1 MCGICGIAVPK
12 RLNRQIDRARLALMR
27 DTLTHRGPDDEG
39 MYLRGGIG
47 LGHRRLSIVDVA
59 GGHQPMSNHA
69 CARVRGEGQDGGVWI
84 TFNGEIYNHPQL
96 RPALEARGHRYHNN
110 SDTETIIHLYE
121 ERGAEAVEELSGM
134 FAFAIWDEVAQRLL
148 LARDRL
154 GIKPLYY
161 FAAGDGAFYFASEI
175 KSLLASQAVKPEINL
190 RALPDY
196 LANHAPTGDETL
208 FCGIKRLPPGHTLIW
223 RDGKISIRKYW
234 DLTFNSGAVNDRRSD
249 DDYIAEWRELFRD
262 AVRSHLM
269 SDVPLGV
276 FLSGGIDSSAIAA
289 TMSALVN
296 ERIKTFSVAFN
307 EDEANELE
315 FARMISRAYRT
326 EHHEVIVT
334 PEEFFDMLPRMVWH
348 EDEPLG
354 YLASVP
360 LYFVSELA
368 ARHVKVALTGEGSD
382 ELLAGYDRYRK
393 TVANLAMGAAYRKI
407 APAFLRDAVKNLI
420 ERMPA
425 GTALGRKL
433 SRTFLCLRPEL
444 DEIYFDNFA
453 IFSRP
458 MQAELLEPTAGEMP
472 GALDPYAGVR
482 DLISQT
488 DADTLLNRLL
498 YADTRTYLHEL
509 LMKQDQMS
517 MAASLE
523 SRVPFLDWRLVE
535 FTTRLPERL
544 KLRGWTT
551 KYILRQAMKDI
562 LPRKILTRRKM
573 GFPVPLGSWLR
584 GKFGWVIDDYVLG
597 VRARERGLFN
607 QNFVQRIVAE
617 HKGGADHSYRLWALI
632 NLEIWMREFI
642 DGEAAPSGQDSLAVS
657 ASIS

>member
-1 MCGICGIAVPK
+1 MCGICGIAIPK
-12 RLNRQIDRARLALMR
+12 KLNRQVGRERLARMR
-27 DTLTHRGPDDEG
+27 DTLAHRGPDDEG
-39 MYLRGGIG
+39 MYLRGGVG

-59 GGHQPMSNHA
+59 GGRQPMSNYA
-69 CARVRGEGQDGGVWI
+69 CARMRGDGAQGGVWI
-84 TFNGEIYNHPQL
+84 AFNGEIYNHPQL
-96 RPALEARGHRYHNN
+96 RPALEARGHRYENN

-121 ERGAEAVEELSGM
+121 DRGPDVVAELSGM
-134 FAFAIWDEVAQRLL
+134 FAFAIWDEAGQLLL

-161 FAAGDGAFYFASEI
+161 FAADDGSLYFASEI
-175 KSLLASQAVKPEINL
+175 KSLFASMAVKPEVNL
-190 RALPDY
+190 SALPDY
-196 LANHAPTGDETL
+196 LANNAPTGEETL
-208 FCGIKRLPPGHTLIW
+208 FRGIKRLPPGHTLIW
-223 RDGKISIRKYW
+223 QNGRISIRKYW
-234 DLTFNSGAVNDRRSD
+234 DLTFNSGDENARRTD

-269 SDVPLGV
+269 SDVPLGL

-289 TMSALVN
+289 TMSAMVSSPV
-296 ERIKTFSVAFN
+296 KTFSVAFN
-307 EDEANELE
+307 EAEANEFE
-315 FARMISRAYRT
+315 FARMVAIAYRT

-334 PEEFFDMLPRMVWH
+334 PEDFFGVLPRMVWH
-348 EDEPLG
+348 EDEPLAHV
-354 YLASVP
+354 ASVP

-382 ELLAGYDRYRK
+382 ELLAGYARYRK
-393 TVANLAMGAAYRKI
+393 TVANLAVGAAYRKI
-407 APAFLRDAVKNLI
+407 APATLRSAVKNLI

-425 GTALGRKL
+425 GTTLRRKL
-433 SRTFLCLRPEL
+433 SRTFLCLNPDL

-458 MQAELLEPTAGEMP
+458 MQGELFNSATREAFDT
-472 GALDPYAGVR
+472 LDPYASIR
-482 DLISQT
+482 DLIAQT

-562 LPRKILTRRKM
+562 LPQKILTRRKA
-573 GFPVPLGSWLR
+573 GFPVPVGAWLR
-584 GKFGWVIDDYVLG
+584 GKFRWVIDEYILG
-597 VRARERGLFN
+597 ARAAERNFFN
-607 QNFVQRIVAE
+607 RDFIERIVAE
-617 HKGGADHSYRLWALI
+617 HLAGADHSYRLWALI
-632 NLEIWMREFI
+632 NFEVWMRQFI
-642 DGEAAPSGQDSLAVS
+642 DGESAPSDQSRLAIS
-657 ASIS
+657 ATAR

>member
-1 MCGICGIAVPK
+1 MCGICGVAVPK
-12 RLNRQIDRARLALMR
+12 QLNRQVDRSGLIRMR
-27 DTLTHRGPDDEG
+27 DTMAHRGPDEEG
-39 MYLRGGIG
+39 MYLRGAVG
-47 LGHRRLSIVDVA
+47 LGHRRLSIVDVS
-59 GGHQPMSNHA
+59 GGHQPMSNGVCGRH
-69 CARVRGEGQDGGVWI
+69 RGDDQGGAIWI
-84 TFNGEIYNHPQL
+84 AFNGEIYNHPQL
-96 RPALEARGHRYHNN
+96 RPMLESRGHRYSNN

-121 ERGAEAVEELSGM
+121 ERGSDVVEELSGM
-134 FAFAIWDEVAQRLL
+134 FAFAIWDETRQKLL

-161 FAAGDGAFYFASEI
+161 FATDDGALYFASEI
-175 KSLLASQAVKPEINL
+175 KSLLASLAIKPEVNL

-208 FCGIKRLPPGHTLIW
+208 FRGIKRLPPGHTLTW
-223 RDGKISIRKYW
+223 RDGKISVRKYW
-234 DLTFNSGAVNDRRSD
+234 DLTFNSGSENGRRD

-289 TMSALVN
+289 TMSRMVN
-296 ERIKTFSVAFN
+296 GRIKTFSVGFN
-307 EDEANELE
+307 EAEANELE
-315 FARMISRAYRT
+315 YARLVSRAYGT
-326 EHHEVIVT
+326 EHYEVTVT
-334 PEEFFDMLPRMVWH
+334 PEEFFDALPRMVWH
-348 EDEPLG
+348 EDEPLAFV
-354 YLASVP
+354 ASVP
-360 LYFVSELA
+360 LHAVSELA
-368 ARHVKVALTGEGSD
+368 ARHVKVVLTGEGSD
-382 ELLAGYDRYRK
+382 EMLAGYDRYRK
-393 TVANLAMGAAYRKI
+393 TVANLAAGAAYHNI
-407 APAFLRDAVKNLI
+407 APAFLRNAVKNLI
-420 ERMPA
+420 ERAPF
-425 GTALGRKL
+425 GTSIKRKL

-458 MQAELLEPTAGEMP
+458 MQAELLTPAATGP
-472 GALDPYAGVR
+472 LGSLDPYSGVR

-535 FTTRLPERL
+535 FTARLPERL
-544 KLRGWTT
+544 KLHGWTT

-562 LPRKILTRRKM
+562 LPQKILTRRKV
-573 GFPVPLGSWLR
+573 GFPVPVGAWLR
-584 GKFGWVIDDYVLG
+584 GKFKWVVDEYVLSN
-597 VRARERGLFN
+597 RAGERGLFN
-607 QNFVQRIVAE
+607 RDFVQRMIGE
-617 HKGGADHSYRLWALI
+617 HLAGADHSYRLWSLI
-632 NLEIWMREFI
+632 NFEIWMRQFI
-642 DGEAAPSGQDSLAVS
+642 DGEAAP
-657 ASIS
+657 ASRNNMAFGATIR

>member
-1 MCGICGIAVPK
+1 
-12 RLNRQIDRARLALMR
+12 
-27 DTLTHRGPDDEG
+27 
-39 MYLRGGIG
+39 
-47 LGHRRLSIVDVA
+47 
-59 GGHQPMSNHA
+59 MSNGV
-69 CARVRGEGQDGGVWI
+69 CGRYRGDGADNSVWI
-84 TFNGEIYNHPQL
+84 AFNGEIYNHSQL
-96 RPALEARGHRYHNN
+96 RQRLESRGHRYSNK

-121 ERGAEAVEELSGM
+121 ERGPEVVEELSGM
-134 FAFAIWDEVAQRLL
+134 FAFAIWDEAKGRLL

-161 FAAGDGAFYFASEI
+161 FAADDGSLYFASEI
-175 KSLLASQAVKPEINL
+175 KSLFASTVVKPEINL

-196 LANHAPTGDETL
+196 LANHAPTGEETL
-208 FCGIKRLPPGHTLIW
+208 FRGIKRLLPGHTLTW
-223 RDGKISIRKYW
+223 QDGQISVRKYW
-234 DLTFNSGAVNDRRSD
+234 DLTFTPDAENAGRSD
-249 DDYIAEWRELFRD
+249 DDYIAEWRELFRE

-269 SDVPLGV
+269 SDVPLGL

-289 TMSALVN
+289 TMSAMVN
-296 ERIKTFSVAFN
+296 EPIKTFSVGFN

-315 FARMISRAYRT
+315 FARMVARAYRT

-334 PEEFFDMLPRMVWH
+334 PEDFFGVLPRMVWH
-348 EDEPLG
+348 EDEPLA
-354 YLASVP
+354 YFASAP
-360 LYFVSELA
+360 LYFVSEFA
-368 ARHVKVALTGEGSD
+368 ARHVKVALSGEGGD
-382 ELLAGYDRYRK
+382 ELLAGYARYRK
-393 TVANLAMGAAYRKI
+393 TIANLAADAAYRKI
-407 APAFLRDAVKNLI
+407 VPATLRDAVKNLI
-420 ERMPA
+420 KRMP
-425 GTALGRKL
+425 TTTTLRRKL
-433 SRTFLCLRPEL
+433 SRTFLCLNHDL

-458 MQAELLEPTAGEMP
+458 MQNELLNSAIKEAFET
-472 GALDPYAGVR
+472 LDPYVGVR

-562 LPRKILTRRKM
+562 LPRKVLTRRKA
-573 GFPVPLGSWLR
+573 GFPVPLGAWLR
-584 GKFGWVIDDYVLG
+584 GKFRWVVDEYILSP
-597 VRARERGLFN
+597 RANERNLFN
-607 QNFVQRIVAE
+607 RDFVKRIVVE
-617 HKGGADHSYRLWALI
+617 HLAGADHSYRLWALI
-632 NLEIWMREFI
+632 NFEVWMRQFI
-642 DGEAAPSGQDSLAVS
+642 DGEATSTDQKSLAIS
-657 ASIS
+657 ATTAPL